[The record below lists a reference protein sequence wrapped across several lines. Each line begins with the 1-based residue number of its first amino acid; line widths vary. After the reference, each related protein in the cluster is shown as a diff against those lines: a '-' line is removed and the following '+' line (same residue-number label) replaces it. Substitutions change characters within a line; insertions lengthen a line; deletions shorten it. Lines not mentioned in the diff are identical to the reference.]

1 MKIKQIAVFLENKAG
16 RLGDIAAT
24 LGEINVNIRAMSLA
38 DTVNFGIV
46 RLIVDDTERAQ
57 QVLKDRGFT
66 VRITEVIAAKIID
79 RPGELGQLLKLIE
92 QAALNVAYI
101 YGVTD
106 SAKDSAV
113 LIIRLDDLDR
123 AIRILSENHYEL
135 LNSDQIAAA

>member
-66 VRITEVIAAKIID
+66 VRITEVIAAKIVD

-106 SAKDSAV
+106 STKDSAV